1 MALIKDGDTVKVHYT
16 GKLSDGSGF
25 DTSTEGDPLEF
36 VIGEHLVIKGF
47 EDTVRSMNSG
57 EKKTV
62 TIPSDEAYGPHRDEL
77 LIEAKKEELP
87 DDVELKVGEQ
97 IIIVMK
103 DNTEAP
109 AKIIEIADEKV
120 TLDANHPL
128 AGKDLIFELELVEVN
143 PAGQAAPSN

>member
-1 MALIKDGDTVKVHYT
+1 M
-16 GKLSDGSGF
+16 
-25 DTSTEGDPLEF
+25 
-36 VIGEHLVIKGF
+36 
-47 EDTVRSMNSG
+47 
-57 EKKTV
+57 
-62 TIPSDEAYGPHRDEL
+62 
-77 LIEAKKEELP
+77 IEAKKEELP